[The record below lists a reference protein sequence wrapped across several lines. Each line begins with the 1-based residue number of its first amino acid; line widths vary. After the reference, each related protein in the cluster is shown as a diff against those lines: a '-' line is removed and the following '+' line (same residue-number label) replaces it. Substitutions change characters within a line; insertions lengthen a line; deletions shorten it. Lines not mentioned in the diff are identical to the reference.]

1 MAHHEE
7 YTPGITHDFG
17 MTPLTWWL
25 AALAGSGMTLM
36 IVAAAIGAI
45 TGEGVGVLF
54 ALGALMLIGGG
65 VAWFGVARPHEHID
79 DIDQPLD
86 GGHGHD
92 AHPEPEDD
100 HSPETAHT
108 EDKHAPVHH

>member
-7 YTPGITHDFG
+7 HSPGMVHDFG

-36 IVAAAIGAI
+36 LIAAAIGVT
-45 TGEGVGVLF
+45 TGQSVGVLF
-54 ALGALMLIGGG
+54 ALGLLMLIGGG
-65 VAWFGVARPHEHID
+65 AAWFGVARPHENID
-79 DIDQPLD
+79 DIEKPLD
-86 GGHGHD
+86 AHGHD

-100 HSPETAHT
+100 HSPETSHT
-108 EDKHAPVHH
+108 KDAHAPH